1 MNSNAEALHAP
12 QAVSGNRWPQWL
24 AVLGLIYVLICAVS
38 MIGSGFKA
46 ATGGQAQELFFFA
59 SNPYVGLVIGIV
71 ATALIQSSSTVTS
84 LIVGMVAG
92 GLPVGIAI
100 PMIMGSNVGTTVTN
114 TLVSLGHVRDKS
126 EFRRAFSAATVHDFF
141 NLIAVAIFLPLEIMF
156 GLLERVSAWLAT
168 LLVGADSY
176 SMSDMNFMKALTK
189 PFVNLV
195 DGATGMLPGA
205 MAGAAM
211 VVIGLVLIFVAITYT
226 GKLLKVLMVGKAK
239 EVLHSAIGRGP
250 VAGIASGALVT
261 TFVQSSSTTTSLM
274 VPLAGSG
281 TFSLRQIYPFM
292 LGANIGT
299 TVTALLAATAVGG
312 AVASSALQIALV
324 HLMFNVFAVVVIFGL
339 PFLRELPLKGAEW
352 LADIAAEKKIFAAIW
367 MLGVFIVLPL
377 LLIAAIMVFWCPRL
391 LIPQWKEAS

>member
-46 ATGGQAQELFFFA
+46 ATGGQAQELFSFA

-168 LLVGADSY
+168 LLVGANSY

-339 PFLRELPLKGAEW
+339 PFLRELPLQGAEW

-377 LLIAAIMVFWCPRL
+377 LLIAASMVF
-391 LIPQWKEAS
+391 

>member
-1 MNSNAEALHAP
+1 MNSNAEALPAP
-12 QAVSGNRWPQWL
+12 QAVSGSRWPQWL

-46 ATGGQAQELFFFA
+46 ATGGQAQELFSFA

-156 GLLERVSAWLAT
+156 GLLEKVSAWLAT

-176 SMSDMNFMKALTK
+176 SMSDMNFMKSLTK

-195 DGATGMLPGA
+195 DSVTGLLPGA

-211 VVIGLVLIFVAITYT
+211 VLTGLVLIFVAITYT

-339 PFLRELPLKGAEW
+339 PFLRDLPIKGAEW

-377 LLIAAIMVFWCPRL
+377 LLIAASMVF
-391 LIPQWKEAS
+391 

>member
-46 ATGGQAQELFFFA
+46 ATGGQAQELFSFA

-141 NLIAVAIFLPLEIMF
+141 NLIAVAIFLQLEIMF

-339 PFLRELPLKGAEW
+339 PFLRELPLQGAEW

-377 LLIAAIMVFWCPRL
+377 LLIAASMVF
-391 LIPQWKEAS
+391 

>member
-46 ATGGQAQELFFFA
+46 ATGGQAQELFSFA

-156 GLLERVSAWLAT
+156 GLLEKVSAWLAT

-377 LLIAAIMVFWCPRL
+377 LLIAASMVF
-391 LIPQWKEAS
+391 

>member
-46 ATGGQAQELFFFA
+46 ATGGQAQELFSFA

-92 GLPVGIAI
+92 GLPVAIAI

-339 PFLRELPLKGAEW
+339 PFLRELPLQGAEW
-352 LADIAAEKKIFAAIW
+352 LAEIAAEKKIFAAIW

-377 LLIAAIMVFWCPRL
+377 LLIAASMVF
-391 LIPQWKEAS
+391 

>member
-1 MNSNAEALHAP
+1 MNGSDVLQAP
-12 QAVSGNRWPQWL
+12 RVSSGSRWPQWL
-24 AVLGLIYVLICAVS
+24 AVLVLVYVLISAVG

-46 ATGGQAQELFFFA
+46 ATGGQAQELFEFA

-92 GLPVGIAI
+92 GLPVTIAI

-114 TLVSLGHVRDKS
+114 TLVSLGHVRDKA

-141 NLIAVAIFLPLEIMF
+141 NLMAVAIFLPLEIMF
-156 GLLERVSAWLAT
+156 GFLEHVALWLST
-168 LLVGADSY
+168 FLIGSDSY
-176 SMSDMNFMKALTK
+176 SMSDINVIKMLTK
-189 PFVNLV
+189 PFVNV
-195 DGATGMLPGA
+195 VGDVTSILPGVFGSVA
-205 MAGAAM
+205 LII
-211 VVIGLVLIFVAITYT
+211 VGLMLIFAAITYI

-250 VAGIASGALVT
+250 VTGIASGALVT

-281 TFSLRQIYPFM
+281 TFSLKQIYPFM

-299 TVTALLAATAVGG
+299 TVTALLAATAISG
-312 AVASSALQIALV
+312 ALAVSALEIALV
-324 HLMFNVFAVVVIFGL
+324 HFLFNVFAVLVIFS
-339 PFLRELPLKGAEW
+339 LPLLRNLPIFGAEW
-352 LADIAAEKKIFAAIW
+352 LAGIAAERKVVAAAW
-367 MLGVFIVLPL
+367 VLGVFIAVPL
-377 LLIAAIMVFWCPRL
+377 LMIAASMVL
-391 LIPQWKEAS
+391 

>member
-46 ATGGQAQELFFFA
+46 ATGGQAQELFSFA

-211 VVIGLVLIFVAITYT
+211 VVIGLVLTFVAITYT

-377 LLIAAIMVFWCPRL
+377 LLIAASMVF
-391 LIPQWKEAS
+391 

>member
-46 ATGGQAQELFFFA
+46 ATGGQAQELFSFA
-59 SNPYVGLVIGIV
+59 SNPYIGLVIGIV

-84 LIVGMVAG
+84 LIVGLVAG

-205 MAGAAM
+205 MAGLAM

-226 GKLLKVLMVGKAK
+226 GKLLKVLMGGKAK

-339 PFLRELPLKGAEW
+339 PFLRELPLQGAEW

-367 MLGVFIVLPL
+367 MLGVFNVLPL
-377 LLIAAIMVFWCPRL
+377 LLIAASMVF
-391 LIPQWKEAS
+391 

>member
-46 ATGGQAQELFFFA
+46 ATGGQAQELFSFA

-156 GLLERVSAWLAT
+156 GLLEKVSAWLAT

-176 SMSDMNFMKALTK
+176 SMSDMNFVKSLTK

-195 DGATGMLPGA
+195 DSVTGLLPGA

-211 VVIGLVLIFVAITYT
+211 VLAGLVLIFVAITYT

-339 PFLRELPLKGAEW
+339 PFLRDLPIKGAEW

-377 LLIAAIMVFWCPRL
+377 LLIAASMVF
-391 LIPQWKEAS
+391 

>member
-1 MNSNAEALHAP
+1 MNSNAEALPAP
-12 QAVSGNRWPQWL
+12 QAVSGSRWPQWL

-46 ATGGQAQELFFFA
+46 ATGGQAQELFSFA

-156 GLLERVSAWLAT
+156 GLLEKVSAWLAT

-176 SMSDMNFMKALTK
+176 SMSDMNFMKSLTK

-195 DGATGMLPGA
+195 DSVTGLLPGA

-211 VVIGLVLIFVAITYT
+211 VLAGLVLIFVAITYT

-339 PFLRELPLKGAEW
+339 PFLRDLPIKGAEW

-377 LLIAAIMVFWCPRL
+377 LLIAASMVF
-391 LIPQWKEAS
+391 

>member
-46 ATGGQAQELFFFA
+46 ATGGQAQELFSFA

-211 VVIGLVLIFVAITYT
+211 VVIGLVLTFVAITYT

-324 HLMFNVFAVVVIFGL
+324 HLMFNVFAAVVIFGL

-377 LLIAAIMVFWCPRL
+377 LLIAASMVF
-391 LIPQWKEAS
+391 

>member
-46 ATGGQAQELFFFA
+46 ATGGQAQELFSFA

-92 GLPVGIAI
+92 GLPVAIAI

-339 PFLRELPLKGAEW
+339 PFLRELPLQGAEW

-377 LLIAAIMVFWCPRL
+377 LLIAASMVF
-391 LIPQWKEAS
+391 

>member
-46 ATGGQAQELFFFA
+46 ATGGQAQELFSFA

-114 TLVSLGHVRDKS
+114 TLVSLGHVRDKT

-156 GLLERVSAWLAT
+156 GLLEKVSAWLAT

-339 PFLRELPLKGAEW
+339 PFLRDLPIKGAEW

-377 LLIAAIMVFWCPRL
+377 LLIAASMVF
-391 LIPQWKEAS
+391 

>member
-1 MNSNAEALHAP
+1 MNSNAEALQAP
-12 QAVSGNRWPQWL
+12 QAVSGSRWPQWL

-46 ATGGQAQELFFFA
+46 ATGGQAQELFSFA

-156 GLLERVSAWLAT
+156 GLLEKVSAWLAT

-176 SMSDMNFMKALTK
+176 SMSDMNFMKSLTK

-195 DGATGMLPGA
+195 DSVTGLLPGA

-211 VVIGLVLIFVAITYT
+211 VLAGLVLIFVAITYT

-339 PFLRELPLKGAEW
+339 PFLRDLPIKGAEW

-377 LLIAAIMVFWCPRL
+377 LLIAASMVF
-391 LIPQWKEAS
+391 

>member
-281 TFSLRQIYPFM
+281 TFTLKQIYPFM

-377 LLIAAIMVFWCPRL
+377 LLIAASMVF
-391 LIPQWKEAS
+391 

>member
-46 ATGGQAQELFFFA
+46 ATGGQAQELFSFA

-84 LIVGMVAG
+84 LIVGMVVG

-339 PFLRELPLKGAEW
+339 PFLRELPLQGAEW

-377 LLIAAIMVFWCPRL
+377 LLIAASMVF
-391 LIPQWKEAS
+391 

>member
-1 MNSNAEALHAP
+1 MNSNAEALQAP
-12 QAVSGNRWPQWL
+12 QAVSGSRWPQWL

-46 ATGGQAQELFFFA
+46 ATGGQAQELFSFA

-156 GLLERVSAWLAT
+156 GLLEKVSAWLAT

-176 SMSDMNFMKALTK
+176 SMSDMNFVKSLTK

-195 DGATGMLPGA
+195 DSVTGLLPGA

-211 VVIGLVLIFVAITYT
+211 VLAGLVLIFVAITYT

-250 VAGIASGALVT
+250 VAGIASV
-261 TFVQSSSTTTSLM
+261 
-274 VPLAGSG
+274 
-281 TFSLRQIYPFM
+281 R
-292 LGANIGT
+292 
-299 TVTALLAATAVGG
+299 
-312 AVASSALQIALV
+312 
-324 HLMFNVFAVVVIFGL
+324 
-339 PFLRELPLKGAEW
+339 W
-352 LADIAAEKKIFAAIW
+352 
-367 MLGVFIVLPL
+367 
-377 LLIAAIMVFWCPRL
+377 
-391 LIPQWKEAS
+391 

>member
-1 MNSNAEALHAP
+1 MNSNAEALQAP
-12 QAVSGNRWPQWL
+12 QAVSGSRWPQWL

-46 ATGGQAQELFFFA
+46 ATGGQAQELFSFA

-156 GLLERVSAWLAT
+156 GLLERVSAWLTT

-339 PFLRELPLKGAEW
+339 PFLRDLPLKGAEW

-377 LLIAAIMVFWCPRL
+377 LLIAASMVF
-391 LIPQWKEAS
+391 

>member
-12 QAVSGNRWPQWL
+12 LAVSGNRWPQWL

-46 ATGGQAQELFFFA
+46 ATGGQAQELFSFA
-59 SNPYVGLVIGIV
+59 SNPYIGLVIGIV

-205 MAGAAM
+205 MAGLAM

-281 TFSLRQIYPFM
+281 TFTLKQIYPFM

-324 HLMFNVFAVVVIFGL
+324 HLMFNVFAVMVIFGL
-339 PFLRELPLKGAEW
+339 PFLRDLPLQGAEW

-377 LLIAAIMVFWCPRL
+377 LLIAASMVF
-391 LIPQWKEAS
+391 

>member
-1 MNSNAEALHAP
+1 MSSNAEALHAP

-46 ATGGQAQELFFFA
+46 ATGGQAQELFSFA

-205 MAGAAM
+205 MAGLAM

-281 TFSLRQIYPFM
+281 TFTLKQIYPFM

-324 HLMFNVFAVVVIFGL
+324 HLMFNVFAVMVIFGL

-377 LLIAAIMVFWCPRL
+377 LLIAASMVF
-391 LIPQWKEAS
+391 

>member
-46 ATGGQAQELFFFA
+46 ATGGQAQELFSFA

-156 GLLERVSAWLAT
+156 GLLEKVSAWLAT

-176 SMSDMNFMKALTK
+176 SMSDMNFMKSLTK

-195 DGATGMLPGA
+195 DSVTGLLPGA

-211 VVIGLVLIFVAITYT
+211 VLAGLVLIFVAITYT

-339 PFLRELPLKGAEW
+339 PFLRDLPLKGAEW

-377 LLIAAIMVFWCPRL
+377 LLIAASMVF
-391 LIPQWKEAS
+391 